1 MLSTDGLLVVLE
13 GFPEIVSGLFGY
25 LPSEKECS
33 LLFKAGRGTL
43 FKTVV
48 PGTGTFGVGG
58 TFGAIF
64 K

>member
-1 MLSTDGLLVVLE
+1 MLSTDGLFVVLE

-25 LPSEKECS
+25 FPSAKECS